1 MSNENNQNNP
11 SSEAAAAAAAAAISA
26 TPKKNMVFALS
37 QDAADAMAKAGYQSE
52 DPASPLLFAL
62 QQATGQ
68 TSSKKAPSLA
78 FTENPSQGEN
88 YMGLTKSKRRLLPDE
103 VLKIVRVQDH
113 LIAAILR
120 ARGAHLSLFGHLR
133 KDRFDVGVEVSLKK
147 EFEKVLNPE
156 QFERVVQRMKK
167 FEQILLNCGHIEGLE
182 QQDKT
187 TLASFLDIQVRNG
200 LTFGRFATE
209 IIYDREGRADK
220 DGKFP
225 FNRFRARDVGTIER
239 AVRNGEAVGD
249 NMRTEAMKL
258 LASLSGEQTTIDM
271 SKLEED
277 KYAWIQKI
285 DGLPRQAFTHDEMIV
300 YNLFESTDVEHNGYP
315 VSPLDTVI
323 SSVTTHISIDA
334 YKKLYFQNGRATRGM
349 LVIQSDEVDEQVING
364 IKIQFN
370 AAINN
375 VSNSFRTPIFGMGK
389 EDTVQ
394 WLSMAGEGAQ
404 DRDFQFMYDQVA
416 RNILS
421 AFSVSPDELPGYSH
435 LSRGTNSQT
444 LSECF
449 HLGVRLL
456 TPQGMQTAED
466 LLGSNSAGLTQLWT
480 GLKWENARVF
490 LTGDKPLVETVLDSN
505 LSIKTSPDHRFY
517 VIGESGDP
525 EWVRQSDLKIGDTVL
540 TNKQEVHSNASLP
553 SYKGQTITPEMLEIL
568 GWMTGDG
575 SLIASKKRSGGSMH
589 LFYHHSK
596 ERDIWASHFNV
607 LASFGV
613 NVQQK
618 EIHLSDEEREKIK
631 ARYGFKTTSSVR
643 IKTIAYDTDFVN
655 WLESLGF
662 NASSEGKVVPSF
674 VYTLPPE
681 HKNAYLRGLFSAD
694 GGINKETCGSVI
706 LTMASDSLRSQVREL
721 LNTVGIR
728 TQKSQG
734 TTKQV
739 FKGSE
744 RVTVKADT
752 KLFIKDKRQF
762 FNKIGFLQ
770 AHKQPKDAWLE
781 GNDPV
786 SIPRS
791 TQVKYVTELLKS
803 DLSRKFKKDLYAF
816 VSEDLSKKISLPRLK
831 SLMTEANIRIPS
843 WMNDY
848 AVDKVK
854 NLIDYECVVPM
865 ADATLFNEEHA
876 FVANGIIVHNSNN
889 EFKLTAARDTGLRP
903 LVLKF
908 QTYFNQFLFP
918 LIDPLLSQICEIR
931 FEGLDAQ
938 SKEQESTRLQQDMP
952 THMTM
957 DDVLHEVDKS
967 AIGETMGGKFPFNER
982 YQLILDKY
990 TNVSEIRTRFFGD
1003 PGALFDPILQYKRD
1017 PFFLQYMQ
1025 LLAQANPAAVMAY
1038 FAPKPHAIEFLR
1050 MEIQDQLDSEENI

>member
-11 SSEAAAAAAAAAISA
+11 SSEAAAAAAAISA

-444 LSECF
+444 LSE
-449 HLGVRLL
+449 
-456 TPQGMQTAED
+456 
-466 LLGSNSAGLTQLWT
+466 
-480 GLKWENARVF
+480 
-490 LTGDKPLVETVLDSN
+490 
-505 LSIKTSPDHRFY
+505 
-517 VIGESGDP
+517 
-525 EWVRQSDLKIGDTVL
+525 
-540 TNKQEVHSNASLP
+540 
-553 SYKGQTITPEMLEIL
+553 
-568 GWMTGDG
+568 
-575 SLIASKKRSGGSMH
+575 
-589 LFYHHSK
+589 
-596 ERDIWASHFNV
+596 
-607 LASFGV
+607 
-613 NVQQK
+613 
-618 EIHLSDEEREKIK
+618 
-631 ARYGFKTTSSVR
+631 
-643 IKTIAYDTDFVN
+643 
-655 WLESLGF
+655 
-662 NASSEGKVVPSF
+662 
-674 VYTLPPE
+674 
-681 HKNAYLRGLFSAD
+681 
-694 GGINKETCGSVI
+694 
-706 LTMASDSLRSQVREL
+706 
-721 LNTVGIR
+721 
-728 TQKSQG
+728 
-734 TTKQV
+734 
-739 FKGSE
+739 
-744 RVTVKADT
+744 
-752 KLFIKDKRQF
+752 
-762 FNKIGFLQ
+762 
-770 AHKQPKDAWLE
+770 
-781 GNDPV
+781 
-786 SIPRS
+786 
-791 TQVKYVTELLKS
+791 
-803 DLSRKFKKDLYAF
+803 
-816 VSEDLSKKISLPRLK
+816 
-831 SLMTEANIRIPS
+831 
-843 WMNDY
+843 
-848 AVDKVK
+848 
-854 NLIDYECVVPM
+854 
-865 ADATLFNEEHA
+865 
-876 FVANGIIVHNSNN
+876 SNN